1 MNQPTNPSSGIWV
14 FPGREGQPS
23 SGVVLGAGGAIIVDP
38 GAAKDE
44 LDALDGP
51 ARSADQE
58 VVAVVLT
65 HEQPGIFSD
74 LLRWPDAQ
82 RLSPANF
89 PGDESEAQVDLPV
102 GGWQL
107 IPLQSPGRLGVYN
120 PTQKILFCGDMLS
133 ESDIPSLANGSQAY
147 LDSLERVEAL
157 DAKLIVP
164 AFGEVAEGK
173 RAIRQRIERDR
184 NYVYALIRQV
194 QTAMSA
200 PTTLERALEVARSIY
215 EDYPFVEAHL
225 DNVRWVW
232 EESS

>member
-44 LDALDGP
+44 LDALDELI
-51 ARSADQE
+51 RSTGQK

-65 HEQPGIFSD
+65 QEQPGIFSD

-82 RLSPANF
+82 RISPSDFSSAD
-89 PGDESEAQVDLPV
+89 GEGWIDLPV
-102 GGWQL
+102 AGWQL
-107 IPLQSPGRLGVYN
+107 ILLQSPGRLGVYN
-120 PTQKILFCGDMLS
+120 PAQRILFCGDMLT
-133 ESDIPSLANGSQAY
+133 ETDIPFLANGSQAY

-173 RAIRQRIERDR
+173 R
-184 NYVYALIRQV
+184 
-194 QTAMSA
+194 
-200 PTTLERALEVARSIY
+200 
-215 EDYPFVEAHL
+215 
-225 DNVRWVW
+225 
-232 EESS
+232 